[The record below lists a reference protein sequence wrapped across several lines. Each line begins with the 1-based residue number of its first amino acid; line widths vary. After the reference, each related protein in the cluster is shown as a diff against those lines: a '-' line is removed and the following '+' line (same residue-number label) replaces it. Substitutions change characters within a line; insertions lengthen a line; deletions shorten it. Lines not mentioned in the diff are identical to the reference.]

1 MTVPLA
7 VFFTERAPVA
17 RAQWLQKLLE
27 PVAAAC
33 LMQQAPPLEVRQ
45 TGAAGG
51 WADNAKLAPDR
62 RVCISSKIVFYHA
75 EAIKYVYLHESSHR
89 LLESRE
95 IDHHGPEF
103 FCLLAILL
111 ARSSTFF
118 AASSW
123 DKLDLYDL
131 QDRPEA
137 LDDADESWRGIVLNW
152 SLTTA
157 AELASGDAAA
167 EALADVVCERWQSFL
182 IERESSTAAAAKAAA
197 GACQQRKKHLQQLQ
211 ELKDSLT
218 LWRWLG
224 GLGWMFFVGLVWLNV
239 RGFG

>member
-7 VFFTERAPVA
+7 VFFTERAPAA

-27 PVAAAC
+27 PLAAAC
-33 LMQQAPPLEVRQ
+33 KMQQAPPLEIRP
-45 TGAAGG
+45 TGGAGG
-51 WADNAKLAPDR
+51 WADSAKLAPDR

-89 LLESRE
+89 LLEGRE

-137 LDDADESWRGIVLNW
+137 LDDADESWRGTVLNW

-157 AELASGDAAA
+157 ADLASGDAAA
-167 EALADVVCERWQSFL
+167 EAMADVVCARWQSFL
-182 IERESSTAAAAKAAA
+182 VERKVEQAAAAKAAA
-197 GACQQRKKHLQQLQ
+197 GAIARGKLLIVQVAD
-211 ELKDSLT
+211 LKNSRV
-218 LWRWLG
+218 LWRCLAC
-224 GLGWMFFVGLVWLNV
+224 LGWVFFTGLVWLNL
-239 RGFG
+239 RGFQ